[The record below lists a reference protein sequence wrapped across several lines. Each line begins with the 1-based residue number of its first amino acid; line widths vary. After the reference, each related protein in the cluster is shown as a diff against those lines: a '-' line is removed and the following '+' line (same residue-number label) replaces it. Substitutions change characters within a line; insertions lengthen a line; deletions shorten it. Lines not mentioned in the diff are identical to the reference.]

1 MPDAGSLAEI
11 FLQQNPACQWIVSAD
26 GTFHRVYGDPLG
38 LFGRTAA
45 ELTGQPVSQILPPA
59 DATAWQGRFARA
71 FEGEMML
78 LRERR
83 GNDAWYVTVFPLR
96 LNGNI
101 HYAGG
106 SAREITPW
114 SSAEQQLRHTVLGA
128 LKAQEFERAMVS
140 KFLHDSVGQ
149 NLTALGLQLDLVRM
163 DLESV
168 SPDACRRIGEIQQ
181 LLGEMMEGVREYS
194 YELNPS
200 TVERAGL
207 RPALDRLAGR
217 IRARFPGT
225 LRLNVD
231 PSLKLDP
238 QLAKALYHIAQ
249 EAVENAVQHSGCSA
263 IEIAVKSTRAG
274 AVLEVRDNGGGF
286 DPADLVSGRRGL
298 GLLSMEH
305 YAAQAGLEF
314 GITSTRETG
323 TTVRSAMPE
332 GAGI

>member
-1 MPDAGSLAEI
+1 MQDAGSLAEI
-11 FLQQNPACQWIVSAD
+11 FLQQSPACQWIVSTD
-26 GTFHRVYGDPLG
+26 GEFARVYGDSLA

-45 ELTGQPVSQILPPA
+45 ELVGRAPGDVLEPE
-59 DATAWQGRFARA
+59 DATAWRGRFGRA
-71 FEGEMML
+71 FRGELML

-83 GNDAWYVTVFPLR
+83 GKDAWYITVFPLR
-96 LNGNI
+96 VDGEI

-114 SSAEQQLRHTVLGA
+114 AAAEQELRHTVLGA

-149 NLTALGLQLDLVRM
+149 NLTALGLQLDLIRM
-163 DLESV
+163 DLEAL
-168 SPDACRRIGEIQQ
+168 SPDTCRRIGDLQK
-181 LLGEMMEGVREYS
+181 LLEEMMESVREYS

-207 RPALDRLAGR
+207 RPALDRLAER

-238 QLAKALYHIAQ
+238 KLANALYQILQ
-249 EAVENAVQHSGCSA
+249 EGVE
-263 IEIAVKSTRAG
+263 
-274 AVLEVRDNGGGF
+274 
-286 DPADLVSGRRGL
+286 
-298 GLLSMEH
+298 
-305 YAAQAGLEF
+305 
-314 GITSTRETG
+314 
-323 TTVRSAMPE
+323 
-332 GAGI
+332 